1 MTIVDGRP
9 QNWPSTVSQWLAYLY
24 DRALLHPGGR

>member
-1 MTIVDGRP
+1 MAGRK
-9 QNWPSTVSQWLAYLY
+9 NWPSTVSQWLAYLY